1 MKKIF
6 SFLTAILFAGS
17 MMAEVGE
24 VFYTFVPQKPK
35 GAISDY
41 TKTGDQTIDDMTW
54 TVPGNQYGNGE
65 LRLGGKSLD
74 AVDRTITGKTA
85 MGDAI
90 SQIVITHAGVTADK
104 LQLNSVKVTVAS
116 DAAFSADV
124 ETVTLASG
132 TDFTI
137 AKNTSGTITLTPA
150 NDFWA
155 KDSYYKFDFN
165 ITNPNSTN
173 YAWVLNKIEFYSYAA
188 GGETPSTTKTIYC
201 KNEQAWWLADGAT
214 VGVYAFADGDVKNAA
229 WPGVRMTAVEGET
242 NLWKADIDTAKYE
255 KIIFVRVNGTGDLA
269 DWGAQTEDLAVP
281 ADKDL
286 YTITSTSAQWSGE
299 GNKVTGTWSVYKAGD
314 DPVVDEPAVIKL
326 HGNFTGDWANTA
338 AFTLSEDKKTATL
351 KLTLNKG
358 NYEFGMRI
366 GADDNWTSNG
376 VAFTR
381 ENKSAAVA
389 AGTGNLKLAADT
401 KGDYTFTWTYATNTL
416 AIEFPEYVETLPVMQ
431 IAGAWDVKNE
441 AWVKNDMTAA
451 EDKKT
456 ASYEVELKAG
466 DYEFKVIK
474 DGAWLTKANEGN
486 AYGLHREWTGV
497 ANVKDEATENLKLT
511 ADVDGKYTFVWTFA
525 NDSLGVIFPEKPA
538 ELQAV
543 SAATTWDFSKITA
556 NTGNALYNK
565 EGIQLTDESTPSK
578 NDEMVYANYTADFM
592 TFAEGFDAAT
602 MAFKGEYPIRKNQYC
617 QAGTLHFKTTV
628 AGTITVKFSDTGS
641 SASATAVK
649 RYLVVNGE
657 QTEYWTSRE
666 NNGEEPYEARLNV
679 TSGEIAVPAGDVTIT
694 GSSAIVVYN
703 VTFTP
708 KVEEPAKFYI
718 TGDSALVTDAGF
730 AGKAWNP
737 AAIKAEADTLVL
749 NLKAEQVYKL
759 KVTLDGTWNTA
770 KGFNDLT
777 EKPEGVTMDNDE
789 NIIFS
794 LAEAGAVKV
803 IYIAGETP
811 IFKLIGNFYV
821 EPTPVDAK
829 FYVTGDSALVTD
841 AGFAGKAWNPAAI
854 KAEADTLVLNL
865 KAEQV
870 YKLKVTLDGTWN
882 TAKGFNDLTEKP
894 EGVTMDN
901 DENIIFSLAEAGAVK
916 VIYIAGETPIFKLE
930 GNFYV
935 DPTPVVPTAAVTGD
949 MTEWGE
955 PIPFELSEDS
965 TFATLYN
972 DNIKKGTYAF
982 KMIINGNWRSNGYE
996 FHRGFPG
1003 CAGITGNTDAN
1014 MTVVIDVEGAYTFK
1028 WYFANDSLAIIY
1040 PEKPEPAFKDGFYL
1054 VGKFGGVDAWGI
1066 DANKIFTANPSAEGE
1081 YMLENVT
1088 LAEGDLLK
1096 VVRVEKDEIKTWFPD
1111 GIDTD
1116 YAVDAA
1122 HAGVKTIYFRAD
1134 GQGGEG
1140 WHAGCIFVAPND
1152 PSAITNVNADAKAV
1166 KSLKNGILMIEKDG
1180 KVYNVIGLQI
1190 R

>member
-1 MKKIF
+1 MRKIF

-54 TVPGNQYGNGE
+54 TVPGNQYGTGE

-255 KIIFVRVNGTGDLA
+255 KIIFVRVNGTGDIA

-389 AGTGNLKLAADT
+389 AGTGNLTLAADT

-431 IAGAWDVKNE
+431 IAGAWDVKDE

-543 SAATTWDFSKITA
+543 SAATAWDFSKITA

-578 NDEMVYANYTADFM
+578 NDEMVYANYSADFM

-730 AGKAWNP
+730 AGKAWS
-737 AAIKAEADTLVL
+737 ADAIKSETDTFTL
-749 NLKAEQVYKL
+749 NLKANQDYVL
-759 KVTLDGTWNTA
+759 KVVVGENWLGYD
-770 KGFNDLT
+770 KLT
-777 EKPEGVTMDNDE
+777 EKTEGLKDLDGDNH
-789 NIIFS
+789 NIGFK
-794 LAEAGAVKV
+794 LTEAGAVKV

-811 IFKLIGNFYV
+811 IFKLI
-821 EPTPVDAK
+821 
-829 FYVTGDSALVTD
+829 
-841 AGFAGKAWNPAAI
+841 
-854 KAEADTLVLNL
+854 
-865 KAEQV
+865 
-870 YKLKVTLDGTWN
+870 
-882 TAKGFNDLTEKP
+882 
-894 EGVTMDN
+894 
-901 DENIIFSLAEAGAVK
+901 
-916 VIYIAGETPIFKLE
+916 

-1003 CAGITGNTDAN
+1003 CAGITGNTEAN

-1054 VGKFGGVDAWGI
+1054 VGKFGGVDAWNI
-1066 DANKIFTANPSAEGE
+1066 DKNKIFTSNPSAEGE

-1088 LAEGDLLK
+1088 LAAGDSLK
-1096 VVRVEKDEIKTWFPD
+1096 VVWVENDEIKTWYPE
-1111 GIDTD
+1111 GANYGVDTN
-1116 YAVDAA
+1116 

-1134 GQGGEG
+1134 GLGGEG
-1140 WHAGCIFVAPND
+1140 WFAGCIYIAPNE
-1152 PSAITNVNADAKAV
+1152 PTAITNVNADAKAV

>member
-1 MKKIF
+1 
-6 SFLTAILFAGS
+6 
-17 MMAEVGE
+17 MAEVGE
-24 VFYTFVPQKPK
+24 VFYTFVPQKPST
-35 GAISDY
+35 GAVSDY
-41 TKTGDQTIDDMTW
+41 TKTSNQTIDDMTW
-54 TVPGNQYGNGE
+54 TVPGNQYGTGA

-74 AVDRTITGKTA
+74 AVDRTITGQTA

-90 SQIVITHAGVTADK
+90 SQIVITHAGVTSDNLK
-104 LQLNSVKVTVAS
+104 LNSVKVTVAS

-165 ITNPNSTN
+165 ITNANSTN

-201 KNEQAWWLADGAT
+201 KNEQAWWFADGAT
-214 VGVYAFADGDVKNAA
+214 VGVYAFADGNIENAA

-255 KIIFVRVNGTGDLA
+255 KIIFTRVNATGDIA
-269 DWGAQTEDLAVP
+269 DWGAKTADLTVP

-286 YTITSTSAQWSGE
+286 YTITSTSAVWGDP
-299 GNKVTGTWSVYKAGD
+299 GVTGTWSVYKAGG

-326 HGNFTGDWANTA
+326 HGNFTGDWANTT

-389 AGTGNLKLAADT
+389 AGTGNLTLAADT

-431 IAGAWDVKNE
+431 IAGAWDVKDE

-474 DGAWLTKANEGN
+474 DGAWLAKANDGN

-497 ANVKDEATENLKLT
+497 AGVVDQNTSENLKIT

-543 SAATTWDFSKITA
+543 SAASTWDFSKITA
-556 NTGNALYNK
+556 NTGNALYSSN
-565 EGIQLTDESTPSK
+565 GIKLTDSSTPSK
-578 NDEMVYANYTADFM
+578 NDEVVYANYTADFM
-592 TFAEGFDAAT
+592 TFAEGFDATT

-617 QAGTLHFKTTV
+617 QAGTLHFKTTI

-708 KVEEPAKFYI
+708 EAPAKYYLS
-718 TGDSALVTDAGF
+718 GDSALLADAVGD
-730 AGKAWNP
+730 ATLAWKAN
-737 AAIKAEADTLVL
+737 AIKSETDTFTLS
-749 NLKAEQVYKL
+749 LKANQEYKL
-759 KVTLDGTWNTA
+759 KLIENGDWEGGKVYGYEA
-770 KGFNDLT
+770 LT
-777 EKPEGVTMDNDE
+777 EKAEGLSKDNDD
-789 NIIFS
+789 NILFK
-794 LAEAGAVKV
+794 LNAAGDVKV
-803 IYIAGETP
+803 VYFWEEVATDDWKMT
-811 IFKLIGNFYV
+811 FKLLGDFYV

-829 FYVTGDSALVTD
+829 YYVTGDSALVTD

-882 TAKGFNDLTEKP
+882 DGKVKGFNDLTEKP
-894 EGVTMDN
+894 AGLTMDN

-916 VIYIAGETPIFKLE
+916 VIYIAGETPIFKLI

-949 MTEWGE
+949 MTGWGE
-955 PIPFELSEDS
+955 PIPFELSEDR

-1003 CAGITGNTDAN
+1003 CAGITGNTEAN

-1040 PEKPEPAFKDGFYL
+1040 PEKPQPVYKDGFYL

-1066 DANKIFTANPSAEGE
+1066 DANKIFTSNPSAEGE

-1088 LAEGDLLK
+1088 LAEGDLFK
-1096 VVRVEKDEIKTWFPD
+1096 VVRVEEDEIKTWFPD

-1140 WHAGCIFVAPND
+1140 WHAGCIFVTPNEMT
-1152 PSAITNVNADAKAV
+1152 AITNVNADAKAV

>member
-1 MKKIF
+1 MSFFFTTFAPEFVKNSIGQAWTINYITNIINQNQSIMRKIF

-17 MMAEVGE
+17 MMATDVAVTIHASSGEYYAKTQSWTNGTQYDQVVLDEVITANRVGSGNNGKYYSDWR
-24 VFYTFVPQKPK
+24 FYTNGSDAGSFSIDAAEGYELQSVTFTYTVSNS
-35 GAISDY
+35 GALY
-41 TKTGDQTIDDMTW
+41 MGETKLT
-54 TVPGNQYGNGE
+54 
-65 LRLGGKSLD
+65 S
-74 AVDRTITGKTA
+74 KTA
-85 MGDAI
+85 VEVSGQKAI
-90 SQIVITHAGVTADK
+90 FQC
-104 LQLNSVKVTVAS
+104 
-116 DAAFSADV
+116 
-124 ETVTLASG
+124 
-132 TDFTI
+132 
-137 AKNTSGTITLTPA
+137 KNTNT
-150 NDFWA
+150 
-155 KDSYYKFDFN
+155 
-165 ITNPNSTN
+165 STN
-173 YAWVLNKIEFYSYAA
+173 GQVRLTAIAVTYQAA
-188 GGETPSTTKTIYC
+188 VAPLTTVKTIYC

-229 WPGVRMTAVEGET
+229 WPGVRMEAVAGEEG
-242 NLWKADIDTAKYE
+242 LWKADIDTAKYE

-299 GNKVTGTWSVYKAGD
+299 GNKVTGTWSVYKAGG

-389 AGTGNLKLAADT
+389 AGTGNLTLAADT

-416 AIEFPEYVETLPVMQ
+416 AIDFPEYVETLPVMQ
-431 IAGAWDVKNE
+431 IAGAWDVKDE

-525 NDSLGVIFPEKPA
+525 NDSLGVVFPAKPA

-543 SAATTWDFSKITA
+543 SATTTWDFSKITA

-649 RYLVVNGE
+649 RYLVVSGE

-694 GSSAIVVYN
+694 GSSAIVMYN

-708 KVEEPAKFYI
+708 KVEEPAKFYV

-737 AAIKAEADTLVL
+737 DAIKAEADTLVL

-821 EPTPVDAK
+821 
-829 FYVTGDSALVTD
+829 
-841 AGFAGKAWNPAAI
+841 
-854 KAEADTLVLNL
+854 
-865 KAEQV
+865 
-870 YKLKVTLDGTWN
+870 
-882 TAKGFNDLTEKP
+882 
-894 EGVTMDN
+894 
-901 DENIIFSLAEAGAVK
+901 
-916 VIYIAGETPIFKLE
+916 
-930 GNFYV
+930 

-982 KMIINGNWRSNGYE
+982 KMIINGAWRSNGYE

-1014 MTVVIDVEGAYTFK
+1014 MTVVIDVVGAYTFK

-1088 LAEGDLLK
+1088 LAEGDLFK

>member
-1 MKKIF
+1 MRVSFFFTTFAPEFVKNSIGQAWTINYITNIINQNQSIMRKIF

-17 MMAEVGE
+17 MMATDVAVTIHASSGEYYAKTQSWTNGTQYDQVVLDEVITANRIGTGNNGKYYSDWR
-24 VFYTFVPQKPK
+24 FYT
-35 GAISDY
+35 
-41 TKTGDQTIDDMTW
+41 
-54 TVPGNQYGNGE
+54 NG
-65 LRLGGKSLD
+65 
-74 AVDRTITGKTA
+74 
-85 MGDAI
+85 
-90 SQIVITHAGVTADK
+90 
-104 LQLNSVKVTVAS
+104 S
-116 DAAFSADV
+116 DAGSFSIDAAEGYELQSVTFTYTVSNSGALYMGETKLTSKTPV
-124 ETVTLASG
+124 EVSG
-132 TDFTI
+132 QKAVFQC
-137 AKNTSGTITLTPA
+137 KNTNTATNGQVKLTA
-150 NDFWA
+150 IA
-155 KDSYYKFDFN
+155 VTYQ
-165 ITNPNSTN
+165 
-173 YAWVLNKIEFYSYAA
+173 AA
-188 GGETPSTTKTIYC
+188 VAPLTTVKTVYC

-229 WPGVRMTAVEGET
+229 WPGVRMEAVAGEEG
-242 NLWKADIDTAKYE
+242 LWKADIDTAKYE
-255 KIIFVRVNGTGDLA
+255 KIIFVRVNGTGDIA

-299 GNKVTGTWSVYKAGD
+299 GNKVTGTWSVYKAGG

-389 AGTGNLKLAADT
+389 AGTGNLTLAADT

-416 AIEFPEYVETLPVMQ
+416 AIDFPEYVETLPVMQ
-431 IAGAWDVKNE
+431 IAGAWDVKDE

-525 NDSLGVIFPEKPA
+525 NDSLGVVFPAKPA

-578 NDEMVYANYTADFM
+578 NDEMVYANYSADFM

-694 GSSAIVVYN
+694 GSSAIVMYN

-708 KVEEPAKFYI
+708 KVEKPAKFYI

-737 AAIKAEADTLVL
+737 DAIKAEADTLVL

-759 KVTLDGTWNTA
+759 KVTLDGTWNDGKV

-811 IFKLIGNFYV
+811 IFKLEGNFYV
-821 EPTPVDAK
+821 EPTPVAAK

-882 TAKGFNDLTEKP
+882 DGKVKGFNDLTEKP

-916 VIYIAGETPIFKLE
+916 VIYIAGETPIFKLI

-935 DPTPVVPTAAVTGD
+935 DPTPQPV
-949 MTEWGE
+949 
-955 PIPFELSEDS
+955 
-965 TFATLYN
+965 
-972 DNIKKGTYAF
+972 
-982 KMIINGNWRSNGYE
+982 YE
-996 FHRGFPG
+996 
-1003 CAGITGNTDAN
+1003 
-1014 MTVVIDVEGAYTFK
+1014 
-1028 WYFANDSLAIIY
+1028 
-1040 PEKPEPAFKDGFYL
+1040 DGFYL

-1096 VVRVEKDEIKTWFPD
+1096 VVRVEEDAIKTWFPD

-1140 WHAGCIFVAPND
+1140 WHAGCIYIEPNEMT
-1152 PSAITNVNADAKAV
+1152 AITNVNADAKAV